1 MEVAPLQKSFTFKGF
16 ESVRAGIVQWPMS
29 VIRLTSDS
37 KEDLTELADKI
48 LLAWRQYSD
57 PSVQVLAES
66 DGTRTV

>member
-1 MEVAPLQKSFTFKGF
+1 MALL
-16 ESVRAGIVQWPMS
+16 S

-37 KEDLTELADKI
+37 KEDLTELAEKI

-66 DGTRTV
+66 NGTPQFIPLHR